1 MGRKR
6 CFESLEERRLLAD
19 VGVLASAAPASSIV
33 GASTAAPAPSAPVS
47 GGGTL
52 DNSPGSTGDGATAAA
67 AQSANSP
74 ADAGGTDSP
83 SEYASPGSASTGS
96 PSAGSAS
103 TGNAASSAN
112 DPTGYATPNSDAA
125 YANEYSPSRTY
136 AYASN
141 DYAPY
146 YSPAQ
151 TAALDSLVAA
161 LQESSQAARASS
173 LVQQLNPVASATSA
187 AASSGGSAAGGT
199 SPGGSAAF
207 KPSDLVVRSEWQLP
221 LATARPALALEQQ
234 PDELAHPVALFSP
247 GGEEPGSSRAEAE
260 RAAVAAGANAEPSPA
275 APQFAGPLAG
285 SIVAN
290 LELLEHGVD
299 ALFERLERWGAEW
312 TSGAGPRRLGQAL
325 IAAAG
330 AAAAWE
336 YARARYREADS
347 NRGHYDW
354 RAPRELHLPRRR
366 WPHRRG
372 TQA

>member
-33 GASTAAPAPSAPVS
+33 GASTAAPAPSASVS
-47 GGGTL
+47 GGGAL

-67 AQSANSP
+67 PQSANSP

-207 KPSDLVVRSEWQLP
+207 KPSDLVVRSESQLP

-234 PDELAHPVALFSP
+234 PDELTHPVALFSP

-347 NRGHYDW
+347 SRGPYDW

-366 WPHRRG
+366 GPHRRG